1 MHKVIFFDL
10 DDTLYP
16 RSAQLMRMIGERITD
31 YIIHT
36 IGIPADQA
44 DAARRRWRSRYGT
57 ALRGLIEDGYRFDLD
72 DFFRYVHDIPLGHV
86 APDPELRAMLLRLPL
101 RRVVLTNS
109 NIEHADRVLAH
120 LQIADCFERVIDIRA
135 LGLINKPDP
144 RAYELALQMVG
155 VSAGE
160 AILVEDTPANA
171 APARALG
178 MTTILVDC
186 SPGSADA
193 ARDADFYAR
202 DILAVESIVAELL
215 RSSVSKL

>member
-57 ALRGLIEDGYRFDLD
+57 ALRGLLEDGYTFDLD

-86 APDPELRAMLLRLPL
+86 SPDPQLRAMLLRLPL

-135 LGLINKPDP
+135 LELINKPDP
-144 RAYELALQMVG
+144 RAYELALDMVG

-160 AILVEDTPANA
+160 AILVEDTPANV

-186 SPGSADA
+186 LPGPADA
-193 ARDADFYAR
+193 ARDADFYAP
-202 DILAVESIVAELL
+202 DVLAVESIVIDLL
-215 RSSVSKL
+215 RAGAPKL

>member
-1 MHKVIFFDL
+1 MHKLIFFDL

-57 ALRGLIEDGYRFDLD
+57 ALRGLIEDGYTFDLD

-101 RRVVLTNS
+101 RRAVLTNS
-109 NIEHADRVLAH
+109 NIEHADRILAH

-144 RAYELALQMVG
+144 RAYALALEMVG

-160 AILVEDTPANA
+160 AILVEDTPANVG
-171 APARALG
+171 PARALG

-186 SPGSADA
+186 LPASGDA
-193 ARDADFYAR
+193 ACDADFCAP
-202 DILAVESIVAELL
+202 DVLGVEMIVSQLL
-215 RSSVSKL
+215 RSGLPQL

>member
-1 MHKVIFFDL
+1 MYKVIFFDL

-16 RSAQLMRMIGERITD
+16 RSAQLMRMIGERITE

-44 DAARRRWRSRYGT
+44 EAARRRWRSRYGT
-57 ALRGLIEDGYRFDLD
+57 ALRGLIEDGYTFDLD

-144 RAYELALQMVG
+144 RAYELALEMAG
-155 VSAGE
+155 VAAGE
-160 AILVEDTPANA
+160 AILVEDTPANV

-186 SPGSADA
+186 PPPPAGA
-193 ARDADFYAR
+193 APDADFHAP
-202 DILAVESIVAELL
+202 DILAVEPIVADLI
-215 RSSVSKL
+215 RSGASKL

>member
-1 MHKVIFFDL
+1 MYKVIFFDL

-57 ALRGLIEDGYRFDLD
+57 ALRGMIEDGYTFDLD

-109 NIEHADRVLAH
+109 NIEHADRILAH

-144 RAYELALQMVG
+144 RAYELALEMVG
-155 VSAGE
+155 VTAGE
-160 AILVEDTPANA
+160 AILVEDTPANV

-186 SPGSADA
+186 PPGSADA
-193 ARDADFYAR
+193 VGDADFFAP
-202 DILAVESIVAELL
+202 DVLGVESIVATLL
-215 RSSVSKL
+215 RFGVSKL